1 MQEFMRKERLTS
13 KQKKRA
19 PQLNDSISEL
29 QEKADR
35 ILERR
40 FVSLTQ
46 HYHVLLLI
54 QSAATSVVI
63 SEVMQ

>member
-1 MQEFMRKERLTS
+1 MRKERLTS

-29 QEKADR
+29 QDKADR

-46 HYHVLLLI
+46 HYHVHVLLLI
-54 QSAATSVVI
+54 QSAAASMVI
-63 SEVMQ
+63 SEVML